1 MDKDY
6 LKLLENIVNL
16 VDDEIRP
23 YMNIQQFIDHDP
35 LATKINEELRPLLD
49 YWREIYATRE

>member
-16 VDDEIRP
+16 VDDEVRP
-23 YMNIQQFIDHDP
+23 YMSRQQFVAYDP
-35 LATKINEELRPLLD
+35 QATKINEELRPLLD